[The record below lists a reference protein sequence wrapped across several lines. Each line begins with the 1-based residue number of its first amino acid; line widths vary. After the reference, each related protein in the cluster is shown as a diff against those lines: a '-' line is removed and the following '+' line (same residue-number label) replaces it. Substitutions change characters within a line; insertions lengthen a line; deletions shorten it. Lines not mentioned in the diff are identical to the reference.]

1 MSNHNYNLRKR
12 PVVMNTAVSNAAL
25 GASHHRAMTVN
36 INVSVRLFCLRSSL
50 PHGLPPR
57 LTSFVDMSI
66 ITNPFDYADN
76 SPGRAYQ
83 IMGSLLVQIGMFF
96 GVKIPDGVKYSYHSL
111 NGIWQWRLQREA
123 NEIRTLKDI
132 VSGDRLVLR
141 CGEHWVYGPLDG
153 STLKNLP
160 FKNCVK
166 VKALKSPL
174 RVRDVNDGTT
184 SSNKPPSVAA
194 KVVSITNDSSRSYV
208 RPAVSGKEN
217 SNEVIVIS
225 SDDESDCSS
234 DVEDVTDEWRAKRGE
249 ELRIMMANAEE
260 ID

>member
-1 MSNHNYNLRKR
+1 M
-12 PVVMNTAVSNAAL
+12 
-25 GASHHRAMTVN
+25 
-36 INVSVRLFCLRSSL
+36 
-50 PHGLPPR
+50 
-57 LTSFVDMSI
+57 
-66 ITNPFDYADN
+66 
-76 SPGRAYQ
+76 
-83 IMGSLLVQIGMFF
+83 
-96 GVKIPDGVKYSYHSL
+96 
-111 NGIWQWRLQREA
+111 
-123 NEIRTLKDI
+123 
-132 VSGDRLVLR
+132 
-141 CGEHWVYGPLDG
+141 DG

-166 VKALKSPL
+166 VNALKTPL

-208 RPAVSGKEN
+208 RPADSGKEN

-234 DVEDVTDEWRAKRGE
+234 DVEDVTEEWRAKRDE
-249 ELRIMMANAEE
+249 ELRIMRASAEE